1 MGGSA
6 RFATGG
12 RASGKALLRRV
23 GPALPCVAEP
33 VAKLRIWRQDCGEAC
48 HLRRGPRQGF
58 PAEAHS
64 KGLAREVGPVATQG
78 LATGCRARGKALP
91 RRPGPRRGLAT
102 DDRARR
108 KELPRT
114 AGPWPWAPEPVA
126 TLCQS
131 SGRALP
137 RAAWP
142 AAAFRGGRP
151 GPWQGCAAG
160 GRARGKA
167 STRALPRA
175 AGSVA
180 RPCTRCQ
187 TRGMPATNLCQGPRA
202 RAASSQAS
210 PRAAGPA
217 TRLGPVAKPCH
228 GPVAIARQARRK
240 VFSLAA
246 QARLCHGARWP
257 WLVFATD
264 NRTRGKAAPRSWRS
278 AAVAVASP
286 CHGRPA
292 PRQGLSTAAPWHSL
306 SANVA
311 ADDKGAPRPAG
322 SVARPGYGAG
332 LPWQGPD
339 AGLAALCEALPR
351 AAGLVARRCRG
362 QPTSR
367 QGVATW
373 RGLGASGLC
382 QLTMASLRP
391 PAAKP
396 RHGRRAT
403 GGKALGRARPPVA
416 KP

>member
-126 TLCQS
+126 TLCQA

-180 RPCTRCQ
+180 RPCHGRPDPWHARDKPLPGPPRPR
-187 TRGMPATNLCQGPRA
+187 RGQPGQPTGGRARDEAWARGKTLPRA
-202 RAASSQAS
+202 RGNRS
-210 PRAAGPA
+210 PGQTQGFFVGVAGKALP
-217 TRLGPVAKPCH
+217 RGPLAVA
-228 GPVAIARQARRK
+228 G
-240 VFSLAA
+240 
-246 QARLCHGARWP
+246 LCHGQPNSRQGR
-257 WLVFATD
+257 ATKLAV
-264 NRTRGKAAPRSWRS
+264 RSGRRGKP
-278 AAVAVASP
+278 
-286 CHGRPA
+286 
-292 PRQGLSTAAPWHSL
+292 
-306 SANVA
+306 
-311 ADDKGAPRPAG
+311 
-322 SVARPGYGAG
+322 
-332 LPWQGPD
+332 
-339 AGLAALCEALPR
+339 LPR
-351 AAGLVARRCRG
+351 AAGSAARLIHGRAVAKLERKRRRR
-362 QPTSR
+362 R
-367 QGVATW
+367 QGRPRRPWQNLPMAQSPAVAAPGGHFKASP
-373 RGLGASGLC
+373 RPAGAGCRQGL
-382 QLTMASLRP
+382 R
-391 PAAKP
+391 
-396 RHGRRAT
+396 
-403 GGKALGRARPPVA
+403 
-416 KP
+416 

>member
-1 MGGSA
+1 MRSLATGGRPRGKPLPRAAGPIASLAVELPALVKQDFAAANSVARLCHGLPAPLQSYSPSPWRGTLPGNDPRRGQVFAMGGSA

-64 KGLAREVGPVATQG
+64 KGLAREVGPAATQG

-126 TLCQS
+126 TLCQA

-137 RAAWP
+137 RAARP

-160 GRARGKA
+160 GRAPGKA

-180 RPCTRCQ
+180 RPCHRRPDPRHARDKPLPGPPRPR
-187 TRGMPATNLCQGPRA
+187 RGQPGQPTGGRARDEAWARGKTLPRA
-202 RAASSQAS
+202 RGNRSPGQTQGFFVGVAGKALPRGPLAVAGLCHGQPNSRQGRATKLAVRSGRRGKPL
-210 PRAAGPA
+210 PRAAGSA
-217 TRLGPVAKPCH
+217 
-228 GPVAIARQARRK
+228 
-240 VFSLAA
+240 
-246 QARLCHGARWP
+246 ARLI
-257 WLVFATD
+257 
-264 NRTRGKAAPRSWRS
+264 
-278 AAVAVASP
+278 
-286 CHGRPA
+286 HGRPW
-292 PRQGLSTAAPWHSL
+292 QSL

-311 ADDKGAPRPAG
+311 ADDKGG
-322 SVARPGYGAG
+322 
-332 LPWQGPD
+332 
-339 AGLAALCEALPR
+339 
-351 AAGLVARRCRG
+351 
-362 QPTSR
+362 
-367 QGVATW
+367 
-373 RGLGASGLC
+373 
-382 QLTMASLRP
+382 
-391 PAAKP
+391 PAARGKTCQWPSRP
-396 RHGRRAT
+396 R
-403 GGKALGRARPPVA
+403 
-416 KP
+416 